1 MFQDDQS
8 GAHALDSLR
17 NAPARFDA
25 ARVDRFGAQCDF
37 PVRCAAVGR
46 WYLVA

>member
-8 GAHALDSLR
+8 GAETLDSLR

-25 ARVDRFGAQCDF
+25 ARLDRFGARF
-37 PVRCAAVGR
+37 VLFVRGAA
-46 WYLVA
+46 

>member
-8 GAHALDSLR
+8 GAHTLDSLR

-25 ARVDRFGAQCDF
+25 ARVDRFGAHCDF
-37 PVRCAAVGR
+37 PMRGAAMGP
-46 WYLVA
+46 WYLAA